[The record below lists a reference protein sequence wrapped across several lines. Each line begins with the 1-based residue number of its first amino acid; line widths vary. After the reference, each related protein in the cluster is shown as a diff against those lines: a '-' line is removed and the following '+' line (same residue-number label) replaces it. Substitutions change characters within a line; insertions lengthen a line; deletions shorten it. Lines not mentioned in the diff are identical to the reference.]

1 MLNKTYQLI
10 IRRGPNEGQ
19 EFSLTSV
26 ITTIGRDPMADVTIN
41 DPELSRQHARLVETA
56 VGYELEDLGSTNGT
70 YVDGQLLAGGPVP
83 LQPGQEIV
91 LGSNV
96 ALLFVAVETAVEQP
110 ATPATIIV
118 PPEPEEAPAWAAPE
132 LEEVEVV
139 MVEETAVVPDEP
151 TAPELES
158 EAAAEAT
165 AEDVD
170 PMLPPAFDDL
180 PAYPDLPEIRVP
192 DAADFD
198 LPDLP
203 EFPELDE
210 EPIIRRTPPP
220 PPKAAPRVIS
230 AKTDTLPP
238 PSKSGGIT
246 TKRVVGILAGVLAL
260 MLCCCCGFLFFM
272 WQWGGD
278 WLLRQMQFIP

>member
-19 EFSLTSV
+19 EFPLTSV
-26 ITTIGRDPMADVTIN
+26 ITTIGRDPMADVAIN

-70 YVDGQLLAGGPVP
+70 YVDGQLIAGGPVP
-83 LQPGQEIV
+83 LQPGQEIA
-91 LGSNV
+91 LGSSV
-96 ALLFVAVETAVEQP
+96 ALLFVARETAVDQL
-110 ATPATIIV
+110 AAPATIIV
-118 PPEPEEAPAWAAPE
+118 PPDPEEAAEWTAVLE
-132 LEEVEVV
+132 DEEVASG
-139 MVEETAVVPDEP
+139 ETAVVPDEP
-151 TAPELES
+151 AEPPTAS
-158 EAAAEAT
+158 EAEAEA
-165 AEDVD
+165 AD

-180 PAYPDLPEIRVP
+180 PAYPDLPEIPVP

-210 EPIIRRTPPP
+210 EPPIRHAPPP
-220 PPKAAPRVIS
+220 PPKATPRVIS
-230 AKTDTLPP
+230 TKADAPP
-238 PSKSGGIT
+238 PPKPGGLT

-260 MLCCCCGFLFFM
+260 MMCCCCSFLFFM

-278 WLLRQMQFIP
+278 WLLRQMQLIP

>member
-19 EFSLTSV
+19 EFPLTSV

-70 YVDGQLLAGGPVP
+70 YVDGQLIAGGPVP
-83 LQPGQEIV
+83 LQPGQEIA

-96 ALLFVAVETAVEQP
+96 TLLFVAGETAVEQP
-110 ATPATIIV
+110 AAPATIIV
-118 PPEPEEAPAWAAPE
+118 PPEPAEAPAWAAPE

-158 EAAAEAT
+158 EAAAA
-165 AEDVD
+165 AAD
-170 PMLPPAFDDL
+170 PMLPPDFDDL
-180 PAYPDLPEIRVP
+180 PAYPDLPEIPVP

-230 AKTDTLPP
+230 AKSDAPP
-238 PSKSGGIT
+238 PPQKTGGMT
-246 TKRVVGILAGVLAL
+246 TKRVVGILAGVLTL